1 MKAVQW
7 TVFIDMLGFKK
18 LNTAVTSDEQAQE
31 LLEFMVTNRD
41 VLVEYEKAMV
51 QGYQERDG
59 FNPYEWYDVKSA
71 CISDSI
77 VVTFKPK
84 EVVWETNAERVLM
97 HSANTLMLLS
107 IRLGLLMNKCL
118 LQKKIT
124 FRGGISI
131 GYCDINDSFAVGAG
145 LSAASEAEGKAK
157 SARLALADDV
167 LRNEK
172 LMKMVRWLFK
182 AMYGDTEFLVKEKDV
197 IYVNILDLM
206 LAAADPKSP
215 SVARSLRSAA
225 GRGTAI
231 RARIQCEEYLTA
243 QKKLVIESIQEFWE
257 AYRKNYS
264 DKTLRA
270 VNRGVLKKY
279 FWLRKYHNSTAKKRG
294 YVDFCI

>member
-18 LNTAVTSDEQAQE
+18 LNTAVTSDESAQE

-41 VLVEYEKAMV
+41 LLVEYEKAMV
-51 QGYQERDG
+51 QGYQDKSG

-84 EVVWETNAERVLM
+84 EVAGETNAQRVLM

-118 LQKKIT
+118 LEKQIT
-124 FRGGISI
+124 FRGGISTE
-131 GYCDINDSFAVGAG
+131 YCDINDSFAVGAG

-167 LRNEK
+167 LRNEE

-182 AMYGDTEFLVKEKDV
+182 TMYGDSEFLVQEKDV
-197 IYVNILDLM
+197 TYVNTLDLM

-215 SVARSLRSAA
+215 SVARSLGSFA
-225 GRGTAI
+225 GIGTAV
-231 RARIQCEEYLTA
+231 RARKQCEEYLTA
-243 QKKLVIESIQEFWE
+243 QKKLVIESIQEFWA
-257 AYRKNYS
+257 AYRINYS
-264 DKTLRA
+264 DKKLRH

-279 FWLRKYHNSTAKKRG
+279 FWLRKYHNSTAGKRG
-294 YVDFCI
+294 YLNFLI